1 MNAVS
6 SLSPVPAVR
15 EQVVLLGEK
24 KGLVGIAA
32 QSSAPDPSLPAVVI
46 LNAGIVHRVGP
57 NRMFVVLARR
67 LAALGHMVL
76 RFDLS
81 GIGDSDTRNDGREP
95 LDAALEDLR
104 EVLDGLES
112 TRAIRKVILVG
123 LCSGADHAVIYAGRD
138 PRIAGIV
145 MIDPTIPPTLK
156 HRAISLAA
164 RVFRS
169 KPWVLLATLRHPLY
183 RAMRRNRSRAGTSES
198 GEYRRPDANSPE
210 VRSFLQEAYAK
221 AQASGVRFLTVLT
234 GDLGSMHNYREQLLD
249 AFPTVPL
256 KQQMELE
263 YHRQADHTFTAEA
276 HREWLLGRI
285 EKWVAERMRPA

>member
-6 SLSPVPAVR
+6 SLSPVLVVR
-15 EQVVLLGEK
+15 EQAVLLGERK
-24 KGLVGIAA
+24 SLIGILS
-32 QSSAPDPSLPAVVI
+32 QSSTPDAGLPAVVI

-67 LAALGHMVL
+67 LAAMGHTVL
-76 RFDLS
+76 RFDFS

-95 LDAALEDLR
+95 LEATLADLR

-112 TRAIRKVILVG
+112 TRGIRKVILVG
-123 LCSGADHAVIYAGRD
+123 LCSGADHAVIYAGDD
-138 PRIAGIV
+138 PRITGIV

-156 HRAISLAA
+156 HRIIHLAG

-169 KPWVLLATLRHPLY
+169 RPWVLLATLRHPLLL
-183 RAMRRNRSRAGTSES
+183 RAMRRRRAEAAAED
-198 GEYRRPDANSPE
+198 GEYRRPDAGSPE
-210 VRSFLQEAYAK
+210 VRAFLQQAYAK
-221 AQASGVRFLTVLT
+221 AHAAGVHFLTVLT

-256 KQQMELE
+256 KERMDLE
-263 YHRQADHTFTAEA
+263 YYRRADHTFTAEA
-276 HREWLLGRI
+276 DREWLLGRI
-285 EKWVAERMRPA
+285 EKWMAERTRPA